1 MSLDYQI
8 RKLKNR
14 LILINNMSTWET
26 KEVKEF
32 KLGKT
37 TFKLL
42 ENQDRIDEAKTRK
55 QLLTLDNTSF
65 FGGDSA

>member
-1 MSLDYQI
+1 MSVDYQI

-14 LILINNMSTWET
+14 LILINNMATWEI

-32 KLGKT
+32 KLGET
-37 TFKLL
+37 PFKLL

-65 FGGDSA
+65 FGGNSA

>member
-14 LILINNMSTWET
+14 LILINNMATWET

-32 KLGKT
+32 KLGAT
-37 TFKLL
+37 PFKLL
-42 ENQDRIDEAKTRK
+42 ENKDRIDEASTRK

-65 FGGDSA
+65 FGGNGA